1 MAQKSS
7 QSVIRVTGLSKAFG
21 RTLAV
26 NDISFLIQKGEIIGF
41 VGMNGAGKTTTI
53 SMLLGL
59 IAPTNG
65 SIEILKEKI
74 TPAKA
79 YKSHDEIGYASG
91 DMELF
96 DGFTAKQ
103 YLDFVRAQK
112 NHHSDKRF
120 HELCDL
126 FKPELDKKI
135 AHLSRGNKQKIAL
148 IAAFMCEPQIVI
160 LDEPTSGLDPAM
172 QDAFLQVV
180 REEQKRGA
188 TIFMSSHYIAEIE
201 AVCTRVLLLKN
212 GVLVK
217 DVSAQDLKNSSG
229 KQVSVVSDR
238 RILALPQSD
247 LVSLKKVAGEYRL
260 SAVYHGDAKSLQSWI
275 MKLKD
280 IKDISIEDHNTD
292 AAFRHLYTDEVEKI
306 NE

>member
-1 MAQKSS
+1 MNQQSS
-7 QSVIRVTGLSKAFG
+7 QSIIRVNGLSKKF
-21 RTLAV
+21 RKTLAV
-26 NDISFLIQKGEIIGF
+26 DNISFSVHKGEIIGF

-59 IAPTNG
+59 IAPTKG
-65 SIEILKEKI
+65 SIEILREKI
-74 TPAKA
+74 TPAKS
-79 YKSHDEIGYASG
+79 YKSHNDIGYASG

-112 NHHSDKRF
+112 SHHSDKRF

-126 FKPELDKKI
+126 FKPELSKKI
-135 AHLSRGNKQKIAL
+135 ADLSRGNKQKIAL
-148 IAAFMCEPQIVI
+148 IAAFMCEPQLII

-172 QDAFLQVV
+172 QDVFLQVV

-201 AVCTRVLLLKN
+201 AICTRVLLLKN

-217 DVSAQDLKNSSG
+217 DVSAQNLKNSSG
-229 KQVSVVSDR
+229 KQVRVVSNS
-238 RILALPQSD
+238 RIITLPQSD
-247 LVSLKKVAGEYRL
+247 LVSLKKVVGEYRL
-260 SAVYHGDAKSLQSWI
+260 SAVYHGDAKTLQSWI
-275 MKLKD
+275 MRLKG